1 VTAGARGRVVILDR
15 DGTIVIDRGYLDD
28 PAGLQFLP
36 GAEQGLRRLHQ
47 QGYRLVVI
55 TNQSG
60 IGRGLLTVQRL
71 EEIHGRLA
79 EMLDRA
85 GAPLEGIYYCPH
97 RPEDDCA
104 CRKPKAK
111 LLRDAAAALGF
122 DPASAIVIGDKR
134 SDVELGQSVGAL
146 TMLVSQNGATS
157 DGARIDAGYVV
168 RDLLEAARILEDPSF
183 EAAPRRPAA
192 PGR

>member
-1 VTAGARGRVVILDR
+1 MVLDR

-36 GAEQGLRRLHQ
+36 GAEEGLRRLHQ
-47 QGYRLVVI
+47 QGNRLVVI

-60 IGRGLLTVQRL
+60 IARGRLSVQRL
-71 EEIHGRLA
+71 REIHGRLA

-85 GAPLEGIYYCPH
+85 GAPLDGIYYCPH

-111 LLRDAAAALGF
+111 LLLDAAAQLGF
-122 DPASAIVIGDKR
+122 EPEGAVVIGDK
-134 SDVELGQSVGAL
+134 SCDVELGRSVGAL
-146 TMLVSQNGATS
+146 TMLVSQNGAAS
-157 DGARIDAGYVV
+157 DGARTDADYVV
-168 RDLLEAARILEDPSF
+168 RDLLEAARILEAPSL
-183 EAAPRRPAA
+183 ETAPRRPAV